1 MSQRIFR
8 SLAVLF
14 QSKNGVFQPVSNHW
28 KNRGNE
34 GNFVMTKLN
43 AASQPIKSH
52 VAVRAKSEQTRKH
65 WSLLTTSD
73 PWMIHPRGSS
83 KGCLDGV
90 HVCLC
95 VRVLYVEMCFLCPL

>member
-1 MSQRIFR
+1 M
-8 SLAVLF
+8 
-14 QSKNGVFQPVSNHW
+14 

-34 GNFVMTKLN
+34 GNLVMTQLI

-52 VAVRAKSEQTRKH
+52 VAARAETEQTRKH

-73 PWMIHPRGSS
+73 PGSFIPQGS
-83 KGCLDGV
+83 TKGCLDGV

-95 VRVLYVEMCFLCPL
+95 LGMWACSLCPPL